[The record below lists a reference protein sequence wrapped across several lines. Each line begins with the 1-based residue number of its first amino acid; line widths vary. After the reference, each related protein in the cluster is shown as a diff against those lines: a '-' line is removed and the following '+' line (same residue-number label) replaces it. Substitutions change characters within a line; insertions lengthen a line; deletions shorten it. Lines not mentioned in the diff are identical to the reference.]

1 MLEAQHRFRDGAG
14 LRSRQAHNAEA
25 TASSRGGNGDDG
37 VVKVHAR
44 IVAGKTGRDQ
54 RGALVLA
61 TRQNE
66 RNGPTG
72 LGMREVWLPEM
83 VTGSRVSVGRPMGM
97 CAKEALNNAYL
108 VGQHEAE
115 GQADQPGYHREAMT
129 ETFEAISHEPK
140 GRGDAHR
147 D

>member
-1 MLEAQHRFRDGAG
+1 MLEAQHRFSDGAG
-14 LRSRQAHNAEA
+14 LRSRQAHNADA

-54 RGALVLA
+54 RGALVVS

-66 RNGPTG
+66 RHAANR
-72 LGMREVWLPEM
+72 LGMREICLAKM
-83 VTGSRVSVGRPMGM
+83 ARGSGVSVRRPMWM
-97 CAKEALNNAYL
+97 SAKQALNNAYL

-115 GQADQPGYHREAMT
+115 GHADQPGYNREAMT
-129 ETFEAISHEPK
+129 EAFKAISHEPK